1 MMTDRKK
8 YMQTCAA
15 LHGWAVMTGSICIKY
30 TCSQLADE
38 CSIQACFPSRE
49 QDEWDQVVSESSQST

>member
-1 MMTDRKK
+1 
-8 YMQTCAA
+8 MQTCAA